1 MSDSASVKSE
11 LASLREQ
18 IDLQR
23 AKIELKQLQAVSGLS
38 IFESH
43 GDSVNDFEMTRT
55 LYEDAP
61 PGGFVDSRDYVS
73 DDPAFS
79 FSATSS
85 LYSLLSDRQWGKYW
99 PVYQHEIDLMRI
111 RGSCHNLRLLCGT
124 LDGLQDSL
132 ANYVLGKGFTFLAQ
146 PAERAAG
153 IFGDSDL
160 LVSAVQRC
168 IDRFID
174 DHGFD
179 GSGLDRE
186 AHHRSREDGEA
197 FCPIE
202 WDPRMGRVKMRF
214 LECEQVTQPASTTS
228 LDNWL
233 GFRTEFPTDWSFGVH
248 TTHRRTNEVHGY
260 HVVYDGIQGDWS
272 YFPDYDIPDAVLQD
286 ARERGSG
293 PVARLEHIKR
303 NVPGNAKRGVS
314 DYFPVIGDMS
324 REAKIRRNTAEGA
337 SLQAAIA
344 WILQP
349 TIPGGSLSGAQ
360 NIGSQDF
367 FTNYQKPIA
376 NSGFKQQ
383 NVARYVP
390 GTILR
395 AGYGYEYKPG
405 PMGAERNQ
413 GFVDVGQYV
422 LRMTGMRWGF
432 PEGMISGDYSNNNF
446 ASAMMAESPFV
457 KAREADQ
464 AFYKRHFHS
473 LIWKVLR
480 LYWEMGRFDR
490 FGISWESLVHL
501 VDIKIDCPTVATRD
515 ALKMAQTAQ
524 LYKALGVLS
533 LPTIASQA
541 GLDYEAEQKL
551 GAKPDETVN
560 PPASGALPG
569 ELNKTLKGDDGA
581 PQPARPDDQKSPP
594 GAQGPQVRPGQPQMQ
609 EAAETAPPHGWV
621 GGPQPGDRIA
631 ESMRPAMRMALR
643 EAVLTAGS
651 VEEARALVL
660 DAVS

>member
-11 LASLREQ
+11 LRDLRQQ
-18 IDLQR
+18 IRLQR
-23 AKIELKQLQAVSGLS
+23 AKIELKQLQAAAGMS

-43 GDSVNDFEMTRT
+43 GDSVNDPEMRT

-61 PGGFVDSRDYVS
+61 PGGFVDSRDFVS

-79 FSATSS
+79 YGGPAS

-146 PAERAAG
+146 PAEKAAG

-160 LVSAVQRC
+160 LIAAVQRC

-179 GSGLDRE
+179 GSGFDRE
-186 AHHRSREDGEA
+186 CHHRSREDGEA
-197 FCPIE
+197 FAPIE
-202 WDPRMGRVKMRF
+202 WDPRRGRVKARF
-214 LECEQVTQPASTTS
+214 LECEQVTQPASTNS

-272 YFPDYDIPDAVLQD
+272 YFPDFDVPDPVMQD
-286 ARERGSG
+286 AKEMGSG

-303 NVPGNAKRGVS
+303 NVPANAKRGVS
-314 DYFPVIGDMS
+314 DYFPVIGDMG

-337 SLQAAIA
+337 ALQAAIA

-349 TIPGGSLSGAQ
+349 TIPGGSQSGAQ
-360 NIGSQDF
+360 GIGSGDF

-376 NSGFKQQ
+376 NSGTKLQ
-383 NVARYVP
+383 NVTRYVP

-422 LRMTGMRWGF
+422 LRMTGMRWQF

-446 ASAMMAESPFV
+446 ASSMVAESPFV

-464 AFYKRHFHS
+464 VFYKRHFHS

-480 LYWEMGRFDR
+480 MCWEMGAFDR
-490 FGISWESLVHL
+490 FGISWASLEHL
-501 VDIKIDCPTVATRD
+501 VDVKIDCPTVATRD

-541 GLDYEAEQKL
+541 GLDYEAEKKL

-569 ELNKTLKGDDGA
+569 ELDKTLKGADGK
-581 PQPARPDDQKSPP
+581 PQPARADDQKPP
-594 GAQGPQVRPGQPQMQ
+594 IGAQTGPQIRPGQPQMQ
-609 EAAETAPPHGWV
+609 EGETARPHAWV
-621 GGPQPGDRIA
+621 GGPQPGDNL
-631 ESMRPAMRMALR
+631 RPAMRTALR
-643 EAVLTAGS
+643 EAVLTARS
-651 VEEARALVL
+651 VEEAQALVL